1 MKNTLYSMCSVLV
14 IGATAG
20 VGAYVSGVSEAYAY
34 ERVTSIE
41 IEGARRI
48 EEQTIRTYMNVR
60 IGDEL
65 TNESMN
71 DALKSLYATGLFVDV
86 KVRRSKA
93 GTMLVSVIENPII
106 NEIAF
111 EGNDELEDSQL
122 AAEIQLRSR
131 QVFTRTKVQAD
142 VARLYQLYQRQGRF
156 SVTIEPKVIK
166 LDQNRVNLVF
176 EILEGEVTEVRSIRF
191 VGNKRF
197 DDDALRGEISTKES
211 RWYRFLSNDDRY
223 DPDRL
228 AYDKE
233 LLRRFYLKNGYA
245 DFNVKSATA
254 ELSPDK
260 DDFYVTFTIDEGVR
274 YKIGEI
280 NFNSRLYNFDP
291 SVLYEHVDFKSGD
304 WYDADQVQSTVDRI
318 SDALGDMQFAF
329 VRVRPNIDRKRIDRV
344 LDLTFEIEETPRV
357 YVERIDIHG
366 NVRTQDKV
374 VRRELMLVEGDPFN
388 RSKVARSEQA
398 IRDLGYFENVEF
410 QTLPGS
416 APDKTVIDVTVTEKS
431 TGELSIGAGFSTT
444 DGPLADLRIREKNF
458 LGKGQDVLLATTIAG
473 ERTQFDFSFTEPFF
487 MDRDIS
493 AGVDLFH
500 VTTDYQD
507 ESSYDQKRTGGSLRL
522 GYPLS
527 ERWRQSLR
535 YSYTQADIFD
545 VDSDAS
551 LFIQQQEG
559 ERTTSAV
566 AQRIT
571 YDSRDSTL
579 FPTEGYNLWFDTEV
593 AGLGGDA
600 EYISGKV
607 GGSYYYPVATNWI
620 LNVLGETGAIGS
632 YSDEDVQINERFFL
646 GGNTLRGFERSGVG
660 PRDTAT
666 DDALGGNYFYRSSVE
681 LTMPVGLP
689 EELGVK
695 GHVFNDLGALWG
707 IDGTYNSG
715 VEEDHY
721 LRASAGVGLSWRSPF
736 GPIRMDLAAP
746 YLEEDYDVDEIFR
759 FSFGTRF

>member
-1 MKNTLYSMCSVLV
+1 MKNTLYSMCSLFV
-14 IGATAG
+14 IGTAISA
-20 VGAYVSGVSEAYAY
+20 GAVVADVSKAYAY
-34 ERVTSIE
+34 ERITAIE
-41 IEGARRI
+41 VQGAKRI

-65 TNESMN
+65 TNSAMN
-71 DALKSLYATGLFVDV
+71 GALKSLYATGLFVDV

-93 GTMLVSVIENPII
+93 GTMLVNVVENPII

-111 EGNDELEDSQL
+111 EGNSELEDTQL
-122 AAEIQLRSR
+122 SAEIQLRSR
-131 QVFTRTKVQAD
+131 QVFTRTKVQSD

-156 SVTIEPKVIK
+156 SVSIEPKVIK

-176 EILEGEVTEVRSIRF
+176 EIVEGDVTEVRSIRF

-197 DDDALRGEISTKES
+197 DDDSLRGEISTKES

-223 DPDRL
+223 DQDRL

-245 DFNVKSATA
+245 DFNVKSANA
-254 ELSPDK
+254 ELSPNR
-260 DDFYVTFTIDEGVR
+260 DDFYVTFTLDEGVR
-274 YKIGEI
+274 YKVNEI
-280 NFNSRLYNFDP
+280 KFDSRIYNFDP
-291 SVLYEHVDFKSGD
+291 SVLRESIKFESGE
-304 WYDADQVQSTVDRI
+304 WYNADEVQAAVDRI
-318 SDALGDMQFAF
+318 SDQLGDLQYAF
-329 VRVRPNIDRKRIDRV
+329 VRVRPVIDRQRIDRT
-344 LDLTFEIEETPRV
+344 LDITFQIDETPRV

-366 NVRTQDKV
+366 NLRTQDKV
-374 VRRELMLVEGDPFN
+374 IRREMMVVEGDPFN

-398 IRDLGYFENVEF
+398 INDLAFFENVEF

-416 APDKTVIDVTVTEKS
+416 APDKTVLDISVTEKS

-458 LGKGQDVLLATTIAG
+458 LGKGQDVLVATTIAG
-473 ERTQFDFSFTEPFF
+473 ERTQYDLSFTEPYF

-500 VTTDYQD
+500 ITTDYQD
-507 ESSYDQKRTGGSLRL
+507 ESSYDQKRTGGALRL

-527 ERWRQSLR
+527 DRWRQSLR
-535 YSYTQADIFD
+535 YSYTQSDIFD
-545 VDSDAS
+545 VDEDAS
-551 LFIQQQEG
+551 LFIRQQEG
-559 ERTTSAV
+559 DRVTSAIS
-566 AQRIT
+566 QRVT
-571 YDSRDSTL
+571 YDGRDSVL

-600 EYISGKV
+600 EYISGKI
-607 GGSYYYPVATNWI
+607 GGSYYYPVMENWI

-660 PRDTAT
+660 PRDTST

-681 LTMPVGLP
+681 LTLPVGLP

-695 GHVFNDLGALWG
+695 GHVFNDVGSLWG
-707 IDGTYNSG
+707 IDGTFNSG
-715 VEEDHY
+715 VEEGHY
-721 LRASAGVGLSWRSPF
+721 IRAAAGVGLSWRSPF

-746 YLEEDYDVDEIFR
+746 YLDEDYDVDEVFR